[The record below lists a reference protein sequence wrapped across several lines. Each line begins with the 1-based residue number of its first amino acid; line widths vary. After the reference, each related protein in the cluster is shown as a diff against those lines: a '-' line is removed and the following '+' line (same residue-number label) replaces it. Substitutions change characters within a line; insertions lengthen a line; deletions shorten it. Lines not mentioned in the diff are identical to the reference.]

1 MKKEQIME
9 LVPELSDE
17 QAEAIIKLWEESL
30 LAQKQDGEALEQE
43 LADAYARGVA
53 DSEKKFADAEF
64 ERLLVS
70 ELKNAGAKND
80 KAIRALLDMEKI
92 SLKDGVITG
101 LLEQLDVL
109 KAECDYLFNEDETKP
124 RFTSGISGSSDKID
138 FSKLSYKER
147 LKLYKESP
155 ELYKS
160 MAR

>member
-9 LVPELSDE
+9 LAPELSDE
-17 QAEAIIKLWEESL
+17 QAEAIIKLWEENIVMLKAEGGASE
-30 LAQKQDGEALEQE
+30 QD

-53 DSEKKFADAEF
+53 DSEKKFLEAEF
-64 ERLLVS
+64 ERLLAS
-70 ELKNAGAKND
+70 ELESAGAKND

-92 SLKDGVITG
+92 SVKDGVITG

-124 RFTSGISGSSDKID
+124 RFTSGVSGKSDKLDI
-138 FSKLSYKER
+138 SKLSYKER

-160 MAR
+160 LAR